1 MPEKPDELDVAV
13 QLLVEEYLLELT
25 AGFLLQEEGTGCS
38 FELVHQCYHHFGDEQ
53 SDSELMRVIPAAA

>member
-13 QLLVEEYLLELT
+13 QLLVEGYLLELT
-25 AGFLLQEEGTGCS
+25 AGILLQEEGTDCS
-38 FELVHQCYHHFGDEQ
+38 LELVHQCYHHFGDKQ